1 MYQTKNRILLFFSCV
16 MLLLCACSANNET
29 SIVESNQGNYPLT
42 DSTNN
47 EEPKTDDSITIVGPT
62 GMEPYY
68 IAIENTTDLY
78 GIYDVMNEGWILEPT
93 LLFIDTYDSAGM
105 AMAQQGDYYGYID
118 QEGNTVIGF
127 QFGEAQSFN
136 ERNFAPVRMNHFGVI
151 DRMGNFIIEPMYD
164 GISYNSDF
172 IKVYNGKYGLYDH
185 EGNLIIAPEYDNDFI
200 FDDQF
205 IYTKAYH
212 NNYGDWYFLF
222 DYTGDPKLDSLKWA
236 ITEDKNLF
244 SEIGRGE
251 IVEGVSII
259 QEGVLICDYCDSG
272 RYESY
277 YRLFDENLSLI
288 IEQDYAFISPFNSF
302 GYAAALPCDFA
313 RKVNALSKINDGNWI
328 VIDTK
333 GNVIADLPDMT
344 GDSHVDIGYH
354 GWRYLYANG
363 YYAYAKWDGE
373 ALVNIATGDITRWEA
388 IEPFDGTYCIIAQ
401 NESTGLWTLF
411 DRDNIVDSTCTDI
424 IFDGEAFQ
432 LIHGGE
438 SKTYIPMDRK

>member
-1 MYQTKNRILLFFSCV
+1 MRICHIQTSFVGRDCIMYQTKNRILLFFSCV

-212 NNYGDWYFLF
+212 NN
-222 DYTGDPKLDSLKWA
+222 
-236 ITEDKNLF
+236 
-244 SEIGRGE
+244 
-251 IVEGVSII
+251 
-259 QEGVLICDYCDSG
+259 
-272 RYESY
+272 
-277 YRLFDENLSLI
+277 
-288 IEQDYAFISPFNSF
+288 
-302 GYAAALPCDFA
+302 
-313 RKVNALSKINDGNWI
+313 
-328 VIDTK
+328 
-333 GNVIADLPDMT
+333 
-344 GDSHVDIGYH
+344 
-354 GWRYLYANG
+354 
-363 YYAYAKWDGE
+363 
-373 ALVNIATGDITRWEA
+373 
-388 IEPFDGTYCIIAQ
+388 
-401 NESTGLWTLF
+401 
-411 DRDNIVDSTCTDI
+411 
-424 IFDGEAFQ
+424 
-432 LIHGGE
+432 
-438 SKTYIPMDRK
+438 